1 MRKRRGLSTIVGA
14 VFMVIV
20 MVGALNV
27 TLWAMKEQERV
38 ATAVTEKANVSLDRL
53 NEQIQIANVR
63 LDAGKLNMT
72 VVNTGGQSAQLRSM
86 YIVNETALPKQQ
98 FRYDLDMAIDGR
110 DSASNVG
117 QSLPFVAKQGTAY
130 SVRVVTEAGVSASA
144 RIAPVSQSALPMSLY
159 VIPPTVT
166 PGHNVTLLYTVTNN
180 YTDSHI
186 ASAITPVISHS
197 MSCNAGPGCQLTQYV
212 APSSAV
218 VPSGNT
224 ALFKWVFKVD
234 APDETTVTFNATLSG
249 AKPGNYA
256 AEKAYAKLV
265 SASETSFY
273 SESTTT
279 VIYSALA
286 QKPELFLMMPSPFG
300 EDPSS
305 GRGLWG
311 VMVVNP
317 TDVPIEVSRVII
329 AAAPVITDRTERI
342 IDNNGTPCPNTPV
355 VPAASSEWSC
365 PEENLIEWEDLNSP
379 EVVPAKGVK
388 QFMAKYQPGSLGGGG
403 DDPAFLVSAS
413 VFTSNGQ
420 FTKTGYSTGMRNGA
434 EAIGNIYLTDT
445 TTEATALT
453 TAHMFG
459 SMSGVDSGSQFDV
472 HVAMA
477 DFGRNTAGIQSG
489 AKLIVNVPKGFT
501 VSESDILSYTGFD
514 EPTLTTYSDG
524 SIQIVATLASN
535 LGTSTSEE
543 VKILKFRAEAP
554 TVLDEKIYV
563 FFTLVHG
570 ETTSASNMSVGAVGE
585 FPVQVVP

>member
-1 MRKRRGLSTIVGA
+1 MKRRGLSTIVGA

-27 TLWAMKEQERV
+27 TLWAMSQQERV
-38 ATAVTEKANVSLDRL
+38 TAAVTEKANVSLDRL
-53 NEQIQIANVR
+53 NEQIHIAGVR

-72 VVNTGGQSAQLRSM
+72 VVNTGGQSALLKSM

-98 FRYDLDMAIDGR
+98 YRYDLDTAIDGR
-110 DSASNVG
+110 NSASNVG
-117 QSLPFVAKQGTAY
+117 QSLPFVAKQNTAY
-130 SVRVVTEAGVSASA
+130 SVRVVTESGVAASA
-144 RIAPVSQSALPMSLY
+144 RVSPVSESALPMSLY

-180 YTDSHI
+180 YTGSHI
-186 ASAITPVISHS
+186 ASAITPVVSHS
-197 MSCNAGPGCQLTQYV
+197 MSCSAGPGCQLTQYV
-212 APSSAV
+212 APASTV
-218 VPSGNT
+218 IPGGNT

-234 APDETTVTFNATLSG
+234 APDNTTVTFNATLSG
-249 AKPGNYA
+249 AKAGNWV

-265 SASETSFY
+265 SASQTSFY

-286 QKPELFLMMPSPFG
+286 QKPEIFLILPSPFG
-300 EDPSS
+300 EDPSA
-305 GRGLWG
+305 GKGLWG

-317 TDVPIEVSRVII
+317 TDVPIDVSRVII

-342 IDNNGTPCPNTPV
+342 IDNNGTPCPRTPV
-355 VPAASSEWSC
+355 TPSSASEWSC
-365 PEENLIEWEDLNSP
+365 PEENLIEWKDLASP
-379 EVVPAKGVK
+379 ETVPAKGVRE
-388 QFMAKYQPGSLGGGG
+388 FLAKYEPGSLGGGG

-420 FTKTGYSTGMRNGA
+420 FTKTGYSTGMRNAA
-434 EAIGNIYLTDT
+434 EAIGNVYLTDT

-453 TAHMFG
+453 TGHMFG
-459 SMSGVDSGSQFDV
+459 SITGVQSGTQFDI

-477 DFGRNTAGIQSG
+477 DFSRNTAAIGSG

-501 VSESDILSYTGFD
+501 VSESDILSHTGFN
-514 EPTLTTYSDG
+514 EPALTTYPDG
-524 SIQIVATLASN
+524 SIQIVAELASN
-535 LGTSTSEE
+535 LGASTSEA
-543 VKILKFRAEAP
+543 VKILKFRATAP
-554 TVLDEKIYV
+554 VVEDEKIYV

-570 ETTSASNMSVGAVGE
+570 DTTSGSSLSVGAVGE